1 MTNLPTWAV
10 YVVSLGTPAL
20 AFIGAIVG
28 SWWARRSAK
37 EQGDRSRHEEVMRN
51 LRWAAE
57 LAVSTDERLAELGVA
72 ELNALTESNLL
83 DEDEKLFIDAALE
96 SVVQEPVE
104 ELEESGEGTEVLIDS
119 PDADETAEDLSS
131 DDQAKGRAE
140 HDG

>member
-1 MTNLPTWAV
+1 
-10 YVVSLGTPAL
+10 
-20 AFIGAIVG
+20 
-28 SWWARRSAK
+28 
-37 EQGDRSRHEEVMRN
+37 MRN

-57 LAVSTDERLAELGVA
+57 LAVSTDERLAEGVA

-104 ELEESGEGTEVLIDS
+104 EIEESGEGTEVLVDS
-119 PDADETAEDLSS
+119 PDADETAGDLPSE
-131 DDQAKGRAE
+131 DQAKGRAE